1 MSGEPQPSVRPATRA
16 DLDRIEQ
23 LEIECFGADRFSR
36 AEIVY
41 LLTKAKASP
50 LMLDYAGAAAGA
62 AFMLWRKGSGVG
74 RLFSIAVDQS
84 IRGKGLGA
92 FLLTACED
100 LARKRGC
107 HTVALEVR
115 ADNKPAIGLYQ
126 RFGYVITGD
135 LPGYYADGSN
145 GLAMRKRLG

>member
-1 MSGEPQPSVRPATRA
+1 MSGEPQPMIRPATTA

-23 LEIECFGADRFSR
+23 LENECFGEDRFSR
-36 AEIVY
+36 SQIVY
-41 LLTKAKASP
+41 LLTKANGSP
-50 LMLDYAGAAAGA
+50 LILQYGELVAGA

-92 FLLTACED
+92 YFLTACED
-100 LARKRGC
+100 LARQRGC

-115 ADNKPAIGLYQ
+115 ADNKPAIGLYK

-145 GLAMRKRLG
+145 GLAMKKRLS